1 MGISS
6 TLGWESTMNPS
17 PDVLLDHMAWRSL
30 SDHQL
35 VLKLAELVV
44 SDERRS
50 VIFMRRWFGESPLYK
65 GKFQELKN
73 AIAAIMLFHGLAHRP
88 KIVDQVISRIHRSD
102 WGN

>member
-73 AIAAIMLFHGLAHRP
+73 AIAAITPVSEGSSVGGLPTDR
-88 KIVDQVISRIHRSD
+88 RSSTR
-102 WGN
+102 